1 MLFNSLAFWL
11 FLPCCLLLYW
21 IIPNNRVV
29 TRNAFLLCVSY
40 FFYSAWDYR
49 FLSLILLSTVID
61 YTAAIAMSDASSR
74 ARKWWLYFSVFSN
87 IGILGFFKYFN
98 FFLDSV
104 NMFFVTS
111 NPLSSLNII
120 LPIGI
125 SFYTFQSLSYTID
138 VYRGHQKPEK
148 RFVTF
153 ALYVSFF
160 PQLLAGPIERAGS
173 LIPQLKSPVKF
184 NPADLKIGFR
194 RFLLGMVKK
203 VTISPAIFEYSDSL
217 FLNPTLNSGMDAW
230 IKGFFWFLYLLMD
243 FSGYSDMAIG
253 IARML
258 GIRLSE
264 NFNAVLKTQNFPDFW
279 KRWHITLGEWF
290 KDYVF
295 SPIRARGY
303 SKYFAGF
310 LTFTLIGFW
319 HGASWNFLLWGMG
332 LGVFWC
338 IDVRFRPIERIGQV
352 LPSAIRPMVN
362 TIGFLS
368 LFLINCS
375 FFPARDI
382 GSAVTIIKSMIGIHS
397 FQNGLSTYSMG
408 AAFQFAAVLAL
419 GIELFQSFAS
429 PKVKSDLEVN
439 QVYRNLRLFLFI
451 PCGIVLCIEGLWS
464 SAEFEYFQF

>member
-1 MLFNSLAFWL
+1 
-11 FLPCCLLLYW
+11 
-21 IIPNNRVV
+21 
-29 TRNAFLLCVSY
+29 VSY

-111 NPLSSLNII
+111 DPLSSLNII

-203 VTISPAIFEYSDSL
+203 VTISPAIFEY
-217 FLNPTLNSGMDAW
+217 
-230 IKGFFWFLYLLMD
+230 
-243 FSGYSDMAIG
+243 
-253 IARML
+253 
-258 GIRLSE
+258 
-264 NFNAVLKTQNFPDFW
+264 
-279 KRWHITLGEWF
+279 
-290 KDYVF
+290 
-295 SPIRARGY
+295 
-303 SKYFAGF
+303 
-310 LTFTLIGFW
+310 
-319 HGASWNFLLWGMG
+319 
-332 LGVFWC
+332 
-338 IDVRFRPIERIGQV
+338 
-352 LPSAIRPMVN
+352 
-362 TIGFLS
+362 
-368 LFLINCS
+368 
-375 FFPARDI
+375 
-382 GSAVTIIKSMIGIHS
+382 
-397 FQNGLSTYSMG
+397 
-408 AAFQFAAVLAL
+408 
-419 GIELFQSFAS
+419 
-429 PKVKSDLEVN
+429 
-439 QVYRNLRLFLFI
+439 
-451 PCGIVLCIEGLWS
+451 
-464 SAEFEYFQF
+464 